1 MNSELFDAIVELREK
16 DVLRIVKEKIA
27 CGEDPLAIVECC
39 REAVSVV
46 GDRFAKNEY
55 FLSELFMAAEI
66 FKEAM
71 AILEPEIHKR
81 TSFEKK
87 IGKVVVGTV
96 SGDVHDV
103 GKNIVISM
111 LSANGFDVYDLG
123 VDVPSEEFVKKIREV
138 NPEIVAMSGL
148 VTISWDSMKQTVE
161 AIKEAGLR
169 DKIKIIIGGGTIN
182 EEIAKYVG
190 ADAFATLNDGIK
202 LCKKWVGA

>member
-1 MNSELFDAIVELREK
+1 MDSELFNAIVELREN
-16 DVLRIVKEKIA
+16 DVLRLVKEAIES
-27 CGEDPLAIVECC
+27 GEDPIAIVERC
-39 REAVSVV
+39 REAVAVV

-71 AILEPEIHKR
+71 AILEPEIRKHA
-81 TSFEKK
+81 SSDKK
-87 IGKVVVGTV
+87 IGTVVIGTV

-111 LSANGFDVYDLG
+111 LRANGFEVYDLG
-123 VDVPSEEFVKKIREV
+123 VDVPAEEFVKRVKEV
-138 NPEIVAMSGL
+138 KPDILAMSGL

-161 AIKEAGLR
+161 AIKKAGIR
-169 DKIKIIIGGGTIN
+169 DKIKILVGGGTLN
-182 EEIAKYVG
+182 EEIAQYVG
-190 ADAFATLNDGIK
+190 ADAFATLNDGVK